1 MFNQIKVEETT
12 HTNGGYE
19 INAIAVAASSSSDCS
34 LDPPVSTSLPTHFP
48 VPIADPASTSSS
60 QPPNTLINPSPR
72 RSTRTTKGILP
83 AHLKD
88 YFCNTIFLSDVSTSC
103 FSAPIQTHILS
114 STDLSPSNQF
124 LLHSIAQITEPTNY
138 YQASI
143 QPGWKQAID
152 AEIALQSNH
161 TWDVVS
167 LPHENTKRRGTN
179 PAVDNNKGKR
189 KHLDHPR
196 YPRSAQ
202 RYSCSEPILD
212 PSMKHR
218 THFKLEHLLKLLGI
232 DPVSLLLA
240 TVKFSSFPTLQ
251 SRSGKW
257 PENSL
262 GDNTRELVHAKINMF
277 KKQEKLKWK
286 IMECTNDT
294 SISNLQL
301 VCPTVKAYNS
311 IPIPACL
318 GT

>member
-1 MFNQIKVEETT
+1 MINRLPSRVLHGNTPYAIIFGTSPFYQNLRCFGCLCYASTLAHGRGKFDPRAQACVFLGYPSNQKGYKLLSLDSQKVFVSRDVQFHEEIFPVVTNVAPISPYTFPIT
-12 HTNGGYE
+12 HL
-19 INAIAVAASSSSDCS
+19 ASSSSDCS

-167 LPHENTKRRGTN
+167 LPHG
-179 PAVDNNKGKR
+179 R
-189 KHLDHPR
+189 KALPCKWVYKIKQHADG
-196 YPRSAQ
+196 S
-202 RYSCSEPILD
+202 
-212 PSMKHR
+212 
-218 THFKLEHLLKLLGI
+218 LERLK
-232 DPVSLLLA
+232 A
-240 TVKFSSFPTLQ
+240 
-251 SRSGKW
+251 R
-257 PENSL
+257 
-262 GDNTRELVHAKINMF
+262 LVI
-277 KKQEKLKWK
+277 
-286 IMECTNDT
+286 
-294 SISNLQL
+294 
-301 VCPTVKAYNS
+301 
-311 IPIPACL
+311 
-318 GT
+318 